1 MEFEFWD
8 NCWQRESQPFHLA
21 EAHTFLV
28 KYVNQLFSRTEKVLV
43 PLSGKSLDLVF
54 LAEQGYYPV
63 GVEFNPKAVNRFIEE
78 NRLEFTSQT
87 SRVANGN
94 ELVRYYNKSMEV
106 WLADFFDFSQSHA
119 GKFKQVYDRA
129 AFIALPD
136 DMRSSYAKHLKT
148 LLEDEATILLV
159 TMDYQADEMSGPP
172 FHITLDEIEKQ
183 FPEGK
188 VTELC
193 RCSLLDSHP
202 RWKELEL
209 SRLDEVL
216 YQIQFKR
223 L

>member
-21 EAHTFLV
+21 EAHSFLV
-28 KYVNQLFSRTEKVLV
+28 KYLNQLFTKNEKILV

-54 LAEQGYYPV
+54 LSEQGYYPV
-63 GVEFNPKAVNRFIEE
+63 GVEFNPKAVNRFIHE
-78 NRLEFTSQT
+78 NQLEFSAQ
-87 SRVANGN
+87 SFPLPDGK
-94 ELVRYYNKSMEV
+94 ELTRYHDDTMEV
-106 WLADFFDFSQSHA
+106 WLADFFDFSHEHA

-136 DMRSSYAKHLKT
+136 EMRSSYARHLQS
-148 LLEDEATILLV
+148 LLADNATILLV
-159 TMDYQADEMSGPP
+159 TMDYQSDEMSGPP
-172 FHITLDEIEKQ
+172 FHVTLDEIKQQ
-183 FPEGK
+183 FPMGQL
-188 VTELC
+188 TELC

-216 YQIQFKR
+216 YQITF
-223 L
+223 

>member
-28 KYVNQLFSRTEKVLV
+28 TYVQQYFSKDEKILV

-54 LAEQGYYPV
+54 LSEQGYYPV
-63 GVEFNPKAVNRFIEE
+63 GIEFNPKAVNRFIQE
-78 NRLEFTSQT
+78 NQLEFASQ
-87 SRVANGN
+87 SFSASKDHQ
-94 ELVRYYNKSMEV
+94 LVCYHNDTMEV
-106 WLADFFDFSQSHA
+106 WLADFFEVTQDHIGS
-119 GKFKQVYDRA
+119 FKQVYDRA
-129 AFIALPD
+129 AFIALPES
-136 DMRSSYAKHLKT
+136 MRQPYARHLKS
-148 LLEDEATILLV
+148 LLAENATILLV
-159 TMDYQADEMSGPP
+159 TMDYQPDEMSGPP
-172 FHITLDEIEKQ
+172 FLVTSNEIKQQ

-188 VTELC
+188 VEELC

-216 YQIQFKR
+216 YKITF
-223 L
+223 